1 MTIDNSKLIFIVE
14 DDPFYKEIISSHL
27 FDLGYTKIELYTNAK
42 DFLNN
47 LYKIPDIIFL
57 DYNLEDKNGL
67 EILKEIKGFNPDIHV
82 VFLSAQDTIQVA
94 VDALRFGALDYIIK
108 NDVALEKINF
118 VLVNISN
125 LESIIKKHTQKSKNI
140 IKILLT
146 LFLATIVLSS
156 ILILK

>member
-1 MTIDNSKLIFIVE
+1 MTINNSKLIFIVE

-27 FDLGYTKIELYTNAK
+27 FDLGYKRLEFYTNAK

-67 EILKEIKGFNPDIHV
+67 EILKEIKGFNSDIHV

-94 VDALRFGALDYIIK
+94 VDALRFGALEYIIK
-108 NDVALEKINF
+108 NDIALEKVNY
-118 VLVNISN
+118 VLANISN
-125 LESIIKKHTQKSKNI
+125 LDSIIKKHTRRSSYI
-140 IKILLT
+140 IKLLLIL
-146 LFLATIVLSS
+146 FMAAIVLSA
-156 ILILK
+156 ILLLK